1 MRLSTKSRY
10 GVRAFF
16 DIAYHSE
23 GLPTQIKEISRRQ
36 GVTPRYLE
44 QIFQK
49 LKRAGIVKSI
59 RGPKGGYYL
68 SRKPEEIAVSEIIRA
83 MEESIE
89 PVFCARPPK
98 GRKKCRRESKCVA
111 QVVWKEAGSACLD
124 YLNSISWP
132 RCAIWPRSWGSR
144 NNWIIVS
151 CTLSERAEKWKGG
164 NFFLDKDNR
173 VYVN

>member
-10 GVRAFF
+10 GVRAIF
-16 DIAYHSE
+16 DIAYHSG

-68 SRKPEEIAVSEIIRA
+68 ARKPGNIAVSDVIRA

-98 GRKKCRRESKCVA
+98 GRKRCRRESHCVA
-111 QVVWKEAGSACLD
+111 QLVWREVGRRTVEYLD
-124 YLNSISWP
+124 SMSM
-132 RCAIWPRSWGSR
+132 
-144 NNWIIVS
+144 
-151 CTLSERAEKWKGG
+151 EKLCEMAKQLGIEKQ
-164 NFFLDKDNR
+164 LDHR
-173 VYVN
+173 FMYFI

>member
-10 GVRAFF
+10 GVRAIF
-16 DIAYHSE
+16 DIAYHSG

-68 SRKPEEIAVSEIIRA
+68 AQKPQNIAVSDVIRA
-83 MEESIE
+83 MEESME

-98 GRKKCRRESKCVA
+98 GRKKCRRESHCVA
-111 QVVWKEAGSACLD
+111 QLVWREAGQRISEYFNSVSIEKMCEMAKELGMEKQLD
-124 YLNSISWP
+124 HRFMYFI
-132 RCAIWPRSWGSR
+132 
-144 NNWIIVS
+144 
-151 CTLSERAEKWKGG
+151 
-164 NFFLDKDNR
+164 
-173 VYVN
+173 

>member
-10 GVRAFF
+10 GVRALF
-16 DIAYHSE
+16 DIAYHSQ

-36 GVTPRYLE
+36 GITPRYLE

-49 LKRAGIVKSI
+49 LKRGGIVRSI

-68 SRKPEEIAVSEIIRA
+68 SRKPEEIVVSEIIQA

-89 PVFCARPPK
+89 PVFCASDRPPK

-111 QVVWKEAGSACLD
+111 QVVWKEAGKRLFD
-124 YLNSISWP
+124 YLNS
-132 RCAIWPRSWGSR
+132 
-144 NNWIIVS
+144 VS
-151 CTLSERAEKWKGG
+151 LAQMCKMAQEMGIEKQ
-164 NFFLDKDNR
+164 LDHR
-173 VYVN
+173 FMYFI

>member
-10 GVRAFF
+10 GVRALF

-49 LKRAGIVKSI
+49 LKQAGIVKSI

-68 SRKPEEIAVSEIIRA
+68 SRKPEEIVVREIIQA

-89 PVFCARPPK
+89 PVFCARPAK
-98 GRKKCRRESKCVA
+98 GRKKCPRESKCVA
-111 QVVWKEAGSACLD
+111 QVIWKEAGQRLFD
-124 YLNSISWP
+124 YLNS
-132 RCAIWPRSWGSR
+132 
-144 NNWIIVS
+144 VS
-151 CTLSERAEKWKGG
+151 LAQMCKMAQEMGIEKQ
-164 NFFLDKDNR
+164 LDHR
-173 VYVN
+173 FMYFI

>member
-10 GVRAFF
+10 GVRALF

-36 GVTPRYLE
+36 GITPRYLE
-44 QIFQK
+44 QIFQR

-68 SRKPEEIAVSEIIRA
+68 SRKPEEIVLSEVICA
-83 MEESIE
+83 MDESIE

-98 GRKKCRRESKCVA
+98 GRKRCRRESKCVA
-111 QVVWKEAGSACLD
+111 QVVWKEAGERLLD
-124 YLNSISWP
+124 YL
-132 RCAIWPRSWGSR
+132 GS
-144 NNWIIVS
+144 VS
-151 CTLSERAEKWKGG
+151 LAKMCKMAQEMGIEKQ
-164 NFFLDKDNR
+164 LDHR
-173 VYVN
+173 FMYFI